1 MGSKNEAKVTFTAE
15 TTKFNEG
22 IKKANSEMTMLRSEM
37 RLNEAQFKNT
47 GDSSTYLEQKQKL
60 LQSQLAANQE
70 KQEALNGKLKEA
82 KKFYGE
88 DSVEVQKLETQLVN
102 AKVAEE
108 GIRTQLDLTNAEL
121 AENIAKQKEDQTAA
135 EKLTSDIQ
143 SQEEEL
149 KALKTEYVNVTL
161 EQGNNSTEAQGLK
174 QKISELNGELE
185 ENKGKLSAAEKEA
198 DELGRE
204 IKEAGQEAE
213 QASNGGFTV
222 FKGIVSD
229 LASAGLKQLASGIK
243 NTVKSVVTTGAEFEA
258 SMSKV
263 KSIAG
268 ATEEEFQSLKETARE
283 MGATTKFTASESAEA
298 MNYMAMA
305 GWEADQMIDGLPG
318 ILNLAAA
325 AGEDLATTSDIV
337 TDGLTAF
344 GMEAKEAGH
353 FADVLAVASAG
364 ANTNVSMMGES
375 FKYVAPVAGALD
387 MSVEDT
393 SVALG
398 LMANSG
404 IKASQ
409 AGTSLRSMLTNL
421 SKPTD
426 KVAAAMEQMGI
437 TLDGENGKVI
447 SLHDLMVDLRES
459 FGNLQISTEEYNQRL
474 AELDA
479 GLENG
484 TYTQKQYDDAVD
496 DLIKSA
502 FGAEGALKA
511 EAAATIAGKTGMAGL
526 LAIINTS
533 DEDFEKLTEAV
544 NNATDAETGY
554 SAAAEMAG
562 IAQDNLQGDVAIM
575 KSAFDDLKISIFD
588 DVNSPLRDVV
598 QGITNDVIP
607 AAGDAIELTKEG
619 IAWMKENK
627 EVVIGVAIVLGSL
640 AAGITAYNT
649 VTGIKTAMETANTSS
664 LVKAAAAQIGLNT
677 AMLASPITWIVAGIT
692 AVVAAGVLLYKN
704 WDKIKSE
711 GEIVWGGIKLM
722 WKDGTDWVT
731 GKIEG
736 IGNVIMGIPKTFEA
750 MQDKV
755 EFKVTEFKSNIENKF
770 LGLRDGVK
778 EIVDGIKG
786 FFDFTFNV
794 PKIKLP
800 HFGITPQGWKLS
812 DLLEGSIPKL
822 GIEWY
827 AKGAVLNRPTVFG
840 LNGYNAMIGGEAGK
854 EAIAPI
860 DVLQDYVRG
869 AVAEYLEYIPVIDYE
884 KLGNAVAKAVAEN
897 PTSIMLNNREL
908 GRAIRE
914 VM

>member
-60 LQSQLAANQE
+60 LKSQLAANQE
-70 KQEALNGKLKEA
+70 KQEALNGKLDEA

-88 DSVEVQKLETQLVN
+88 DSIEVQKLETQLIN
-102 AKVAEE
+102 AKTAEE
-108 GIRTQLDLTNAEL
+108 GIRAQLDLTNAEL

-135 EKLTSDIQ
+135 EKLTNDIQ
-143 SQEEEL
+143 SQEAQLKTL
-149 KALKTEYVNVTL
+149 KAEYVNVTL

-185 ENKGKLSAAEKEA
+185 ENKGKLQAAEKEA
-198 DELGRE
+198 DELGKE
-204 IKEAGQEAE
+204 IREAGQEAE

-229 LASAGLKQLASGIK
+229 LASAGLQQLVSGIK

-268 ATEEEFQSLKETARE
+268 ATDEEFQSLKETARE

-305 GWEADQMIDGLPG
+305 GWEADDMIRGLPG

-344 GMEAKEAGH
+344 GMEAVDAGH

-387 MSVEDT
+387 MNMEDT

-421 SKPTD
+421 AKPTEA
-426 KVAAAMEQMGI
+426 VETAMEQMGI
-437 TLDGENGKVI
+437 TLDAGNGKTK
-447 SLHDLMVDLRES
+447 SMHDLMVDLRGA
-459 FGNLQISTEEYNQRL
+459 FGNLQISSEDFEQQMK
-474 AELDA
+474 ELNA
-479 GLENG
+479 GLESG
-484 TYTQKQYDDAVD
+484 EYTQEKYEEAVEE
-496 DLIKSA
+496 LTKTA

-526 LAIINTS
+526 LAIINAS
-533 DEDFEKLTEAV
+533 DEDFNKLTEAV
-544 NNATDAETGY
+544 DNATDAESGY

-562 IAQDNLQGDVAIM
+562 VAQDNLQGDVTKM
-575 KSAFDDLKISIFD
+575 NSAFDDLKVAIFE
-588 DVNSPLRDVV
+588 DVDSPLRDVV

-607 AAGDAIELTKEG
+607 AAGDVIGLTKEG

-627 EVVIGVAIVLGSL
+627 EVVQGAAIVLGSL
-640 AAGITAYNT
+640 AAGIAAYNT
-649 VTGIKTAMETANTSS
+649 VTGIKTAMEKANSSS
-664 LVKAAAAQIGLNT
+664 LIKAAAAQLGLNT
-677 AMLASPITWIVAGIT
+677 AMLASPITWVVAGIT
-692 AVVAAGVLLYKN
+692 AAVAAGVLLYKN
-704 WDKIKSE
+704 WDELKE
-711 GEIVWGGIKLM
+711 GAHDLCEGIK
-722 WKDGTDWVT
+722 
-731 GKIEG
+731 GK
-736 IGNVIMGIPKTFEA
+736 FA
-750 MQDKV
+750 
-755 EFKVTEFKSNIENKF
+755 
-770 LGLRDGVK
+770 GLSDGVK
-778 EIVDGIKG
+778 GIVEGIKG
-786 FFDFTFNV
+786 FFDFTFHV

-812 DLLEGSIPKL
+812 DLLEGTIPKL

-827 AKGAVLNRPTVFG
+827 ANGAVLNRPTVFG

-869 AVAEYLEYIPVIDYE
+869 AVAEYLEYIPAIDYD
-884 KLGNAVAKAVAEN
+884 LMAMAIVRAQAEN
-897 PTSIMLNNREL
+897 PMEIKLDGRVTGRMLKKYL
-908 GRAIRE
+908 
-914 VM
+914 

>member
-60 LQSQLAANQE
+60 LQSQLAVNQE
-70 KQEALNGKLKEA
+70 KQEALNGKLEEA

-88 DSVEVQKLETQLVN
+88 DSVEVQKLQTQLVN

-108 GIRTQLDLTNAEL
+108 GIRAQLDLTNAEF
-121 AENIAKQKEDQTAA
+121 AENIAKQKEDQTAV

-143 SQEEEL
+143 SQEEKLKTL
-149 KALKTEYVNVTL
+149 KAEYVNVTL
-161 EQGNNSTEAQGLK
+161 EQGNNSAEAQGLK

-204 IKEAGQEAE
+204 IREAGQEAE

-222 FKGIVSD
+222 FKGIVAD
-229 LASAGLKQLASGIK
+229 LASAGLQQLVSGIK

-344 GMEAKEAGH
+344 GMEAKDAGH

-426 KVAAAMEQMGI
+426 AVASAMEQMGI
-437 TLDGENGKVI
+437 SLDDGNGKTK
-447 SLHDLMVDLRES
+447 SMHDLMVNLRES

-479 GLENG
+479 GLESG
-484 TYTQKQYDDAVD
+484 TYTQKQYDEAVD
-496 DLIKSA
+496 DLTKSA

-533 DEDFEKLTEAV
+533 DEDFNELTESV
-544 NNATDAETGY
+544 NNATNAETGY

-575 KSAFDDLKISIFD
+575 KSAFDDLKIAIFD

-607 AAGDAIELTKEG
+607 VAGNAIGLTKEA
-619 IAWMKENK
+619 ITWMKENK
-627 EVVIGVAIVLGSL
+627 EMVAGVAVVLGSL

-664 LVKAAAAQIGLNT
+664 LVKAAAAQLGLNT
-677 AMLASPITWIVAGIT
+677 AMLASPITWVVAGIT
-692 AVVAAGVLLYKN
+692 GMVAAGVLLYKN

-711 GEIVWGGIKLM
+711 GEVVWGGIKLM
-722 WKDGTDWVT
+722 WKDGSDWVT

-750 MQDKV
+750 MKDKV
-755 EFKVTEFKSNIENKF
+755 EFKAAEFKTNIENKF
-770 LGLRDGVK
+770 FALRDGVK
-778 EIVDGIKG
+778 VIVEGIKG

-800 HFGITPQGWKLS
+800 HFGITPPGWKLS
-812 DLLEGSIPKL
+812 DLLEGTIPKL

-840 LNGYNAMIGGEAGK
+840 FNGYNAMIGGEAGK

-869 AVAEYLEYIPVIDYE
+869 AVAEYLEYIPVIDYD

-897 PTSIMLNNREL
+897 PTSIVLNNREF
-908 GRAIRE
+908 GRVVRE
-914 VM
+914 VL